1 MSPRSVSNRL
11 LGKSGEIAIG
21 RMKRLG
27 QSRNNTQLRMCL
39 VVKIKSDSVKDNIA

>member
-1 MSPRSVSNRL
+1 MSNRL
-11 LGKSGEIAIG
+11 LGKSGEIAIE

-27 QSRNNTQLRMCL
+27 QSTNNTQLQMCL